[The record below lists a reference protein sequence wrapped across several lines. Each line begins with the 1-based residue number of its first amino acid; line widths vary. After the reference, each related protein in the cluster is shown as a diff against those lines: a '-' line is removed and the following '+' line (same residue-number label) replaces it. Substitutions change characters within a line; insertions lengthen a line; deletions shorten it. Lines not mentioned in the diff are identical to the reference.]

1 MFFRLRAARWVK
13 LGRPVDVSR
22 IALACASL
30 LLLSCNKQESV
41 QAKPADAPLSVTVVP
56 VKLKTIQRN
65 VEAVGSLF
73 PYEEVTVS
81 SEIDG
86 RAMEV
91 TADLGDH
98 VAKGQVLVRVG
109 DEEQRFLL
117 NQNEAQLRAALEKL
131 GLKSENEK
139 VKDLKQTPEMRS
151 AQADLTDAEQ
161 RFKRSR
167 DLTNQGIASR
177 QDLDQA
183 QARLA
188 SAQAE
193 YETVLNSTRNMVQEV
208 ERTRGAVELQRK
220 KLRDTSIRAPFDA
233 QVKERM
239 VNAGTY
245 VKASTPVFTLVK
257 IDPIRMRIEVP
268 ERLAPWIKNGQAADV
283 SMEAFPGRV
292 FAGKVWRISPTV
304 DQAKRT
310 FVVEAL
316 VANNKGELKPGSYA
330 KATVHTSRSQTI
342 RLAPAAALNYV
353 FGANKVYV
361 VKNGRVDAREVK
373 LGDRFGSDVEIA
385 EGLADGDQVA
395 TSQISKLESG
405 MHVTVSG
412 TPLAI
417 Q

>member
-1 MFFRLRAARWVK
+1 MNLA
-13 LGRPVDVSR
+13 R
-22 IALACASL
+22 IAVACAAL
-30 LLLSCNKQESV
+30 LSLSCNRQETV
-41 QAKPADAPLSVTVVP
+41 QAKPADPLIAVTAEH

-73 PYEEVTVS
+73 PFEEVTVS
-81 SEIDG
+81 SEMDG
-86 RAMEV
+86 RALEV

-98 VAKGQVLVRVG
+98 VAKGQVLVSIA
-109 DEEQRFLL
+109 DEEQRYLL
-117 NQNEAQLRAALEKL
+117 AQNEAQLRQALEKL
-131 GLKSENEK
+131 GLKSETEK

-167 DLTNQGIASR
+167 DLTSQGIASR
-177 QDLDQA
+177 QDMEQS

-193 YETVLNSTRNMVQEV
+193 YETALNATRNMVQEV
-208 ERTRGAVELQRK
+208 ERARGAVDLQRK

-233 QVKERM
+233 QVKERT

-257 IDPIRMRIEVP
+257 IDPIRMRIEIP
-268 ERLAPWIKNGQAADV
+268 ERLAPWIKNGQTADV
-283 SMEAFPGRV
+283 SLEAFPGRV
-292 FAGKVWRISPTV
+292 FEGKVWRISPTV

-316 VANNKGELKPGSYA
+316 IANNKGELKPGSYA
-330 KATVHTSRSQTI
+330 KATVHTSRSETI
-342 RLAPAAALNYV
+342 RLVPAAALNYV

-361 VKNGRVDAREVK
+361 VKNSQIESREVK
-373 LGDRFGSDVEIA
+373 LGDRFGSDVEISD
-385 EGLADGDQVA
+385 GLADTETVA

-405 MHVTVSG
+405 TRVSVTASG
-412 TPLAI
+412 R
-417 Q
+417 